1 MTSHTTRFLSI
12 LTSFAIAVCVLL
24 CAAPC
29 AYADAHG
36 DTGLYLKAVDS
47 PFVVATPDK
56 ATITVGD
63 TVTLVSTISG
73 GFGEVGYSWSYS
85 DDGGITWIPL
95 EGEQTPELT
104 ITPDKAGSYL
114 YRLTASDMNG
124 QVAYVDYPLEVV
136 SPNSAGANDPGDT
149 SNIMETILPKTG
161 DGSPLLVFALTAL
174 GAAVALIV
182 ALRKR
187 VFAGAGNMER
197 EAFLS
202 KRPIALFI
210 GVVAAAIMAFL
221 IVPAS
226 AHAAPAED
234 DTWFVV
240 DQSLTATFDGEG
252 NLSIPQATLHNNSDA
267 DVTLTSATGP
277 DGYDWVCD
285 GIGKTIPA
293 HGSLSVRW
301 TANDPVSSDV
311 ANEAALAGVLSIGAI
326 TYKTTDPVYTAFA
339 VYSADDGSL
348 NFYKRVGVPSAGDT
362 FEGKTA
368 TAVYTGIESG
378 TISSV
383 SPASKLSTLSADT
396 PMPLLGNDPS
406 AGPFSSIA
414 SAVKNVTVVDEGIH
428 LKYCGY
434 MFNYFTA
441 CTSMDLTKLDT
452 SQCDSFYMMF
462 YNCSSIISLDLSS
475 FDTSTALSSS
485 GAYGTNFMFSG
496 MSNLQEVT
504 LGADFKFSGTNGYL
518 PTPNTINATGNWVA
532 QSDGAVYAAA
542 DVPSNKADTYTAEIG
557 LAGSIAVSGDVAVG
571 STLTAEV
578 AGPQSDAVL
587 GYQWYRETALEHSAD
602 DIVSIVGGD
611 QVNNLIVE
619 CVWTEP
625 GPSAEGIRLS
635 LPEGYVLAGIDAEL
649 TDGSGMGSGTAQE
662 IRDWLASVDPSTIL
676 YMALEVDMP
685 CAGMN
690 LDPSIDITDQ
700 VYDRVKLY
708 PLGAASAI
716 DGATGSTYTLTD
728 ADVGATVSC
737 KAFDTSEKYAG
748 ELSSDAVG
756 PVADN
761 RTAFA
766 VYSETDNSLNFY
778 KRASLPE
785 EGSVFEGLAATHV
798 WEGVEEEPVSVYA
811 PDGHYPLSPFN
822 SVASS
827 VKTVTVVDEISPF
840 SCCDWFAYFSNCTSF
855 DLAKLDTSKLNS
867 EAASGA
873 WGLDYMFYECTSV
886 TELDISSFDNRYE
899 SSLNTCMFSGMDRLQ
914 KLTVGENFEFKDFH
928 RLPVPDSAYIPEAD
942 GKWYDIETGIGYAPD
957 AIPSNKAATYSAIP
971 PKPALTGTVSVAVA
985 GYSVPGDSLTA
996 TVSGLPDD
1004 SVPAYQWYRS
1014 GAVIEG
1020 AVSAFYTVTES
1031 DAGCSLVCKVSDTS
1045 GNYSGTLDSDAV
1057 NIKKK
1062 LNGTVTLNPDA
1073 TVEGATASI
1082 HVNYT
1087 YSMGAEPVILW
1098 EYADDASGTNA
1109 AAVPIEENVIQC
1121 PIWGKYIRAVLTDG
1135 SGTYYG
1141 SVSSDWTGPATTE
1154 FYGSA
1159 EIVGDNAY
1167 VGERPG
1173 FSVSGPILT
1182 EGQSDLSNYKIT
1194 WWVADDAAGT
1204 NKEPYAPLN
1213 DGGYIE
1219 DAAFGKYIAFE
1230 VSAKD
1235 EWSAYVTGSV
1245 MSEWV
1250 YINRGEVNAD

>member
-1 MTSHTTRFLSI
+1 MGDKIMTSHTTRFLSI

-47 PFVVATPDK
+47 PFVVTTPDK

-85 DDGGITWIPL
+85 DDGGITWITL
-95 EGEQTPELT
+95 EGEQAPELT

-124 QVAYVDYPLEVV
+124 QAAYVDYPLEVV

-226 AHAAPAED
+226 AHAAPVED

-339 VYSADDGSL
+339 VYSETDNSL
-348 NFYKRVGVPSAGDT
+348 SFYKRVGVPSAGDT
-362 FEGKTA
+362 FEGKTV
-368 TAVYTGIESG
+368 TEVYTGIESG
-378 TISSV
+378 AISTASAANAPTVFAGDVTTSSSPFAAAANAASV
-383 SPASKLSTLSADT
+383 AVVDPDIQPASCAYWFDGFDKTTSFDLAKLNTSLCD
-396 PMPLLGNDPS
+396 D
-406 AGPFSSIA
+406 F
-414 SAVKNVTVVDEGIH
+414 K
-428 LKYCGY
+428 Y
-434 MFNYFTA
+434 MFYSA
-441 CTSMDLTKLDT
+441 
-452 SQCDSFYMMF
+452 YAVA
-462 YNCSSIISLDLSS
+462 SLDLSS
-475 FDTSTALSSS
+475 FDTSKATDMTYMLNDLHALESIALGAGFDFTGAGNTALCSLPVPFS
-485 GAYGTNFMFSG
+485 AYI
-496 MSNLQEVT
+496 
-504 LGADFKFSGTNGYL
+504 
-518 PTPNTINATGNWVA
+518 PNATGNWVA

-542 DVPSNKADTYTAEIG
+542 DVPSNKADVYRAEIG
-557 LAGSIAVSGDVAVG
+557 LAGSIAVSGDATVG
-571 STLTAEV
+571 STLTAAV
-578 AGPQSDAVL
+578 SGAQDDAVL
-587 GYQWYRETALEHSAD
+587 GYQWYRETGGTETVFSDEYIEGKVGRTFTQDFTVKSDNTTVTFSTGGDPLTRPVEILQNGTHVNVSEIDDQLVAEATFTLDKGDYTFYAPAQMYDMIYALTLSSP
-602 DIVSIVGGD
+602 IVS
-611 QVNNLIVE
+611 
-619 CVWTEP
+619 T
-625 GPSAEGIRLS
+625 
-635 LPEGYVLAGIDAEL
+635 
-649 TDGSGMGSGTAQE
+649 
-662 IRDWLASVDPSTIL
+662 TIS
-676 YMALEVDMP
+676 E
-685 CAGMN
+685 
-690 LDPSIDITDQ
+690 
-700 VYDRVKLY
+700 
-708 PLGAASAI
+708 
-716 DGATGSTYTLTD
+716 ATGSTYALTD
-728 ADVGATVSC
+728 ADVGAAISC
-737 KAFDTSEKYAG
+737 KASDTSGKYAG
-748 ELSSDAVG
+748 ELASDAVG

-778 KRASLPE
+778 KRSAIPE

-811 PDGHYPLSPFN
+811 PDGHYIESPFN

-840 SCCDWFAYFSNCTSF
+840 SCCDWFAYFSSCKSF
-855 DLAKLDTSKLNS
+855 DLAKLDTFKLNS
-867 EAASGA
+867 GAASSA
-873 WGLDYMFYECTSV
+873 WGLDYMFYECSSV

-914 KLTVGENFEFKDFH
+914 KLTVGENFEFKNWNKF
-928 RLPVPDSAYIPEAD
+928 VTPDPAHIAGAD
-942 GKWYDIETGIGYAPD
+942 GKWYDIETGLGYAPD

-985 GYSVPGDSLTA
+985 GDSVPGDSLTA

-1020 AVSAFYTVTES
+1020 AVSAFYAVTES
-1031 DAGCSLVCKVSDTS
+1031 DAGRSLVCKVSDTS

-1141 SVSSDWTGPATTE
+1141 SVSSEWTGPATTE

-1159 EIVGDNAY
+1159 EIVGSNAY
-1167 VGERPG
+1167 IGERPG
-1173 FSVSGPILT
+1173 YSVSGPILT
-1182 EGQSDLSNYKIT
+1182 EGQSGLSNYKIT

-1219 DAAFGKYIAFE
+1219 DAAFGKYLAIE